1 MLLVTGMEASREMA
15 YAAQTD
21 ESGLNSEAV
30 SNTAVSYLFWSAG
43 LFGFCGLH
51 RLYNGKR

>member
-1 MLLVTGMEASREMA
+1 MLLVTGMEASREMV